1 MKLNIVTEKQP
12 ALVNLNSRVP
22 MNTKDL
28 SGIATVKRIKLQNTV
43 GKQITTLS
51 GISRKLMVGN
61 SG

>member
-51 GISRKLMVGN
+51 GISRKLIIGN

>member
-51 GISRKLMVGN
+51 GISGKLMVGN

>member
-28 SGIATVKRIKLQNTV
+28 SGIATVKRIKLQNTI

-51 GISRKLMVGN
+51 GISGKLMVGN

>member
-51 GISRKLMVGN
+51 GISGKLMLGN

>member
-51 GISRKLMVGN
+51 GISRKLMKGK

>member
-51 GISRKLMVGN
+51 GISGKLMIGN